1 MEGCGEVKLTPD
13 GEVKLTAEERA
24 YLERLAAGPGAGLEA
39 AINRRLA
46 KKLGCK
52 PEEVDLMLST
62 GDKEPVQ

>member
-1 MEGCGEVKLTPD
+1 M
-13 GEVKLTAEERA
+13 KLTAEERA
-24 YLERLAAGPGAGLEA
+24 YLERLAATPGGGLEA

-62 GDKEPVQ
+62 GDEEPVQ